1 MYAETNNMSAEKH
14 SPHRNL
20 LKKVSENTELDEG
33 EEGIRKVLREIH
45 RNQKISTKELA
56 SLTQI
61 PLPIVAA
68 VRRELE
74 KEDLITREKGAL
86 LTQKGEKFVRED
98 LGLVYPENLTC
109 PTCQARGIQIPEGF
123 TSILGKLREYLDL
136 RPRPLTR
143 LDQAHGTPETAL
155 HRALYMLEKGD
166 VEGRRIL
173 FLGDDDLTSIAVA
186 LLRAAREITVID
198 IDARLLEVVQL
209 ANKRESLN
217 VNFLEHDLRKP
228 LPEHLHYH
236 YDVVFTDPPYTK
248 PGLALFVSRGITA
261 LQLRKGAS
269 IYLAYASQSP
279 RKTLG
284 VQKILTTMG
293 LIITERIPRFNTYE
307 GAEMFA
313 NTTLLERLETT
324 EKTKP
329 LIIEAFDGKMYTGEI
344 TKTIRTYQ
352 CRCGE
357 QARVGETEPF
367 QTIEELKARGCPR
380 CGKKKGFKL
389 TEKQKL
395 KELLVQRLTLRDFR
409 LTDFPTILE
418 FEREIAR
425 KSFPE
430 APILDEDYHRRKLE
444 RAVESGHEGLK
455 VAVLGDEVVGWLWL
469 RVEKDRSTNE
479 KFGYI
484 KSIIVKPGYRYQELG
499 TKLINASEEYF
510 RGKGIRRVDV
520 IASAP
525 NYEATLFFE
534 GLGYARAHS
543 TMRKRLD
550 QQDEGDR

>member
-1 MYAETNNMSAEKH
+1 MFVEKH
-14 SPHRNL
+14 SRHVNL

-33 EEGIRKVLREIH
+33 EEGIRKILREIY
-45 RNQKISTKELA
+45 RNQKIRTKELA

-74 KEDLITREKGAL
+74 KEDLITRGKGAL
-86 LTQKGEKFVRED
+86 LTQKGERFVRDD
-98 LGLVYPENLTC
+98 LGLAYPQTLTC
-109 PTCQARGIQIPEGF
+109 PTCQARGIQIPVGF
-123 TSILGKLREYLDL
+123 TPLLGKLREYLDL
-136 RPRPLTR
+136 RPRPLTQ

-166 VEGRRIL
+166 VEGRSIL

-198 IDARLLEVVQL
+198 IDARLIEAVQL
-209 ANKRESLN
+209 ANKREGLN
-217 VNFLEHDLRKP
+217 INFLEHDLRNP
-228 LPEHLHYH
+228 LPKHLHYH
-236 YDVVFTDPPYTK
+236 FDAIFTDPPYTK
-248 PGLALFVSRGITA
+248 PGLSLFVSRGITA
-261 LQLRKGAS
+261 LQPRKGTS

-279 RKTLG
+279 RKMLEM
-284 VQKILTTMG
+284 QKILTIMG
-293 LIITERIPRFNTYE
+293 LTITERIPRFNTYE

-329 LIIEAFDGKMYTGEI
+329 LIINAFEGKMYTGEI

-357 QARVGETEPF
+357 QASVGETEPF
-367 QTIEELKARGCPR
+367 QTIEELKARGCPQ

-389 TEKQKL
+389 TEKRKL
-395 KELLVQRLTLRDFR
+395 KEVLVQKLTLRNFR
-409 LTDFPTILE
+409 LTDFPTILG

-430 APILDEDYHRRKLE
+430 SPILDEDYHRRKLE
-444 RAVESGHEGLK
+444 HGVESGHEGLK

-479 KFGYI
+479 RFGYI
-484 KSIIVKPGYRYQELG
+484 KSIIVKPSYRYQELG
-499 TKLINASEEYF
+499 KKLIAASEEYF
-510 RGKGIRRVDV
+510 RGKGIHRIDV

-534 GLGYARAHS
+534 GLGYEREHS
-543 TMRKRLD
+543 TMRKRLERK
-550 QQDEGDR
+550 DEGDR

>member
-1 MYAETNNMSAEKH
+1 MSAEKY
-14 SPHRNL
+14 SRTLNL
-20 LKKVSENTELDEG
+20 LKKISENTELDEG

-86 LTQKGEKFVRED
+86 LTQAGERFVREN
-98 LGLVYPENLTC
+98 LGLAYAQRLTC

-123 TSILGKLREYLDL
+123 APILGKLRKYLDL

-155 HRALYMLEKGD
+155 LRALYMLEKGD
-166 VEGRRIL
+166 VEGRSIL
-173 FLGDDDLTSIAVA
+173 FLGDDDLTSIAVG

-198 IDARLLEVVQL
+198 IDARLLEAIQL
-209 ANKRESLN
+209 ANKREGINIEFLGHDVRKSL
-217 VNFLEHDLRKP
+217 P
-228 LPEHLHYH
+228 GHLHYR

-248 PGLALFVSRGITA
+248 PGLTLFVSRGITA

-279 RKTLG
+279 RKMLE
-284 VQKILTTMG
+284 VQKILTAMG

-313 NTTLLERLETT
+313 NTTFLERLETS

-329 LIIEAFDGKMYTGEI
+329 LITEAFEGKMYTGEI

-357 QARVGETEPF
+357 KASVGETEPF
-367 QTIEELKARGCPR
+367 QTIEELKARGCPK

-389 TEKQKL
+389 IEKQKL
-395 KELLVQRLTLRDFR
+395 KEVLVERLTLRNFQ
-409 LTDFPTILE
+409 LTDFPMILE

-430 APILDEDYHRRKLE
+430 APILEEDYHRRKLE
-444 RAVESGHEGLK
+444 RAVESGHECLR

-479 KFGYI
+479 KFGYV
-484 KSIIVKPGYRYQELG
+484 KSIIVKPDYRYQGLG
-499 TKLINASEEYF
+499 KKLIEAVEEYF
-510 RGKGIRRVDV
+510 RGRGIRRIDV
-520 IASAP
+520 IASAA

-534 GLGYARAHS
+534 GSGYEREHS

-550 QQDEGDR
+550 QEGEWGT

>member
-1 MYAETNNMSAEKH
+1 MSAEKQ
-14 SPHRNL
+14 SRNL
-20 LKKVSENTELDEG
+20 SLLKRVSENTELEEG
-33 EEGIRKVLREIH
+33 EEGIRKILREIH

-74 KEDLITREKGAL
+74 REDLITREKGAL
-86 LTQKGEKFVRED
+86 LTQEGERFVKEN
-98 LGLVYPENLTC
+98 LGLAYSQRLTC
-109 PTCQARGIQIPEGF
+109 PTCQARGIQIPESF
-123 TSILGKLREYLDL
+123 RPILGKLRKYLDL

-198 IDARLLEVVQL
+198 IDIRLLEVVQL
-209 ANKRESLN
+209 ANKREGLN
-217 VNFLEHDLRKP
+217 IEFLEHDLREP
-228 LPEHLHYH
+228 LPERLHYR

-248 PGLALFVSRGITA
+248 PGLTLFVSRGITA

-279 RKTLG
+279 RKMLE
-284 VQKILTTMG
+284 VQKILTAVG
-293 LIITERIPRFNTYE
+293 LIITDRIPRFNTYE

-313 NTTLLERLETT
+313 NTTILVRLETT

-329 LIIEAFDGKMYTGEI
+329 LIIEAFEGKMYTGEI

-357 QARVGETEPF
+357 TASVGETEPF
-367 QTIEELKARGCPR
+367 QTIEELKAGGCPK
-380 CGKKKGFKL
+380 CGRKKGFKL

-395 KELLVQRLTLRDFR
+395 KEILLERLTLRKFQW
-409 LTDFPTILE
+409 TDLPTILE

-430 APILDEDYHRRKLE
+430 APILDEDYHKKKLE
-444 RAVESGHEGLK
+444 RAVESGHDGLR
-455 VAVLGDEVVGWLWL
+455 VAVLGNEVVGWLWL
-469 RVEKDRSTNE
+469 RVEKDRSTDE
-479 KFGYI
+479 EFGYI
-484 KSIIVKPGYRYQELG
+484 KSIIVKPDYRYQELG
-499 TKLINASEEYF
+499 KKLIEAAEEYF
-510 RGKGIRRVDV
+510 RGKGIRRIDV
-520 IASAP
+520 IASAA

-534 GLGYARAHS
+534 ALGYEREHS
-543 TMRKRLD
+543 TMRKRLG
-550 QQDEGDR
+550 QKGECDR